1 MNIRAMAKADN
12 KAILNDGASGFGCPI
27 ILTSPEE
34 VSVPL
39 TGFSNDIAQI
49 IDPDTGTAVSGRL
62 ISAVLHTQDILDA
75 GLVIPRGISDGAKK
89 PWLVAFA
96 DINGVEAT
104 YKVRNSNPDRALG
117 EVSLILQVYDTN
129 GV

>member
-12 KAILNDGASGFGCPI
+12 KAILNDGASGFGWPI

-117 EVSLILQVYDTN
+117 EVSLILEVYDTN